1 MSRPARSLFVRAL
14 AAGDFAAVRARIQK
28 HLGERGRRTLDL
40 ACGPGLFADLFAGE
54 DYVGLDADL
63 RNVAWARRSR
73 PGAFLV
79 ATPRRVDLPDGRF
92 DQVLAFGVL
101 ETLTDSEVPV
111 LLRELRRLAGPVGRA
126 LFVTDLPRRGVLARL
141 LPRPRGGRPAEEL
154 RRLLGVPIESFES
167 GRRLYGCALL
177 RWSP

>member
-1 MSRPARSLFVRAL
+1 MFRPALSLFLRAL
-14 AAGDFAAVRARIQK
+14 LAGDFSEVRTRIRK

-63 RNVAWARRSR
+63 RNVAWARRAR

-92 DQVLAFGVL
+92 DQVLAFEVL
-101 ETLTDSEVPV
+101 ETLADGEVEP
-111 LLRELRRLAGPVGRA
+111 LLRELRRLAGPAGRA
-126 LFVTDLPRRGVLARL
+126 LFVTELPASGFLGRFPKDSRSRRSPEAV
-141 LPRPRGGRPAEEL
+141 
-154 RRLLGVPIESFES
+154 RRLLGAPVECFES
-167 GRRLYGCALL
+167 GRRRYGCALV
-177 RWSP
+177 RWA